1 MADGR
6 VYVIAE
12 IGINHNGSYDNCIK
26 MVDAA
31 VAAGCDAVKLQF
43 FRAKDLYP
51 KSAGELD
58 WKDSKGEYSYN
69 IYGAVKGFELPDDWI
84 DELLYYCRSKEI
96 ELLSSASDPYG
107 VDILLNKG
115 LKKIKLTSY
124 TITNTVLIEHCAATG
139 VPIIMSTGGAT
150 LGEIEAAIEIV
161 TKHHN
166 KLSLLHCS
174 IQYPTALS
182 DCNLGVIKTLQYA
195 FPCFPIGYSDHTAEA
210 AAAPVQ
216 AVYLGA
222 QIIEKHITLDKAM
235 DGPDHFFALEPYE
248 LMAMVAAIRQ
258 AESDYERGTFNID
271 KVIYGSTVKIVYQ
284 EVKYL
289 RDFAFMKLFANRDI
303 RQGEGI
309 RAEDIS
315 ILRPGKKK
323 HGLDPVYLKLFE
335 EFDIKAKKLIY
346 FEDPITWDVIF

>member
-1 MADGR
+1 MTDGR

-12 IGINHNGSYDNCIK
+12 IGINHNGSYENCIK

-31 VAAGCDAVKLQF
+31 AEAGCDAVKLQF
-43 FRAKDLYP
+43 FRAKNLYP

-58 WKDSKGEYSYN
+58 WKDSKGEYSYS
-69 IYGAVKGFELPDDWI
+69 IYGAVKGFEFPDSWI
-84 DELLYYCRSKEI
+84 DELLWYCRSKEI

-107 VDILLNKG
+107 VDILLSKG
-115 LKKIKLTSY
+115 LRKIKLTSY
-124 TITNTVLIEHCAATG
+124 TITNTVLIEHCAKTG

-150 LGEIEAAIEIV
+150 IGEIEAAIEIV
-161 TKHHN
+161 TKYHN

-195 FPCFPIGYSDHTAEA
+195 FPGFPVGYSDHTMEA
-210 AAAPVQ
+210 IEAPVQ

-222 QIIEKHITLDKAM
+222 RIIEKHITLDKAM

-258 AESDYERGTFNID
+258 AESDYERGTFSID
-271 KVIYGSTVKIVYQ
+271 KVIYGSTAKTVYQ
-284 EVKYL
+284 HEKYL

-303 RQGEGI
+303 QQGQSIG
-309 RAEDIS
+309 AEDIS
-315 ILRPGKKK
+315 ILRPGKKR

-335 EFDIKAKKLIY
+335 EFDIKAKKLIS
-346 FEDPITWDVIF
+346 FEDPITWDLIF